1 MEPGLHPAPSIINDP
16 ERIRTFDLLDRNQM
30 L

>member
-1 MEPGLHPAPSIINDP
+1 MEPGANPAPPTINDP

>member
-1 MEPGLHPAPSIINDP
+1 MRTGLLVGDDP